1 MKEKIKCPNCKLL
14 IDDDSITC
22 PYCGYK
28 LEEEDIA
35 KQKEEK
41 VSINYKKIDDY
52 KSESKKSDVKSFI
65 KFESRSVDLKWKN
78 IVLLLVGFIGF
89 QMIATI
95 LQIFA
100 LTSNPYFLYTS
111 GIGYINFASYFF
123 LLGIMVLIL
132 NEDLLKFVSKFKK
145 GRTYLYGFSYGFL
158 LIAVS
163 VLVNMICS
171 SLSGS
176 NSTNNNESNIES
188 IATSLPILSII
199 VFGFVGP
206 FCEELTYRVGL
217 FSFINKKSR
226 VLAYIITPILF
237 GFIHFD
243 FSSSNIINELI
254 NIPSYIVSGLLL
266 SYFYDKEGMEVSFI
280 AHATNNLVSII
291 LTIIGALA

>member
-28 LEEEDIA
+28 LEEKDIIN
-35 KQKEEK
+35 QKEEK
-41 VSINYKKIDDY
+41 VSINYKKL
-52 KSESKKSDVKSFI
+52 SESKEESKKRNVKTFI
-65 KFESRSVDLKWKN
+65 KFESRAIDLKWKN
-78 IVLLLVGFIGF
+78 IVLLLVGFLGF
-89 QMIATI
+89 QAIATL
-95 LQIFA
+95 LQVFTIS
-100 LTSNPYFLYTS
+100 SNQYFLYTS
-111 GIGYINFASYFF
+111 GIGYINFASYFL
-123 LLGIMVLIL
+123 LLGILVLIL
-132 NEDLLKFVSKFKK
+132 NEDLLKLVSRFKK

-163 VLVNMICS
+163 ILVNMICS
-171 SLSGS
+171 RLSGS
-176 NSTNNNESNIES
+176 TSTNNNESNIES
-188 IATSLPILSII
+188 IASSLPILSII
-199 VFGFVGP
+199 IFGLVGP

-266 SYFYDKEGMEVSFI
+266 SYFYDKEGVEVSFI

-291 LTIIGALA
+291 ITIIGALA